1 MTNRADYYESG
12 DWNARCAMCGQKYK
26 AGQLRKHWQGAY
38 RCDTC
43 WEPRHPQDFV
53 RAGPPPSAPTFV
65 QAPEPVMISVCTPNG
80 ISAIAGFGVAGCM
93 VAGYTHPFFDL
104 SVEF

>member
-1 MTNRADYYESG
+1 MTNRADYYEPG
-12 DWNARCAMCGQKYK
+12 DWNARCSICGGKFK

-38 RCDTC
+38 RCDGC

-65 QAPEPVMISVCTPNG
+65 QAPEPTLIRFCTPNG
-80 ISAIAGFGVAGCM
+80 ITAISDFAVCDCAITD
-93 VAGYTHPFFDL
+93 YTHPFFDS
-104 SVEF
+104 SVEE